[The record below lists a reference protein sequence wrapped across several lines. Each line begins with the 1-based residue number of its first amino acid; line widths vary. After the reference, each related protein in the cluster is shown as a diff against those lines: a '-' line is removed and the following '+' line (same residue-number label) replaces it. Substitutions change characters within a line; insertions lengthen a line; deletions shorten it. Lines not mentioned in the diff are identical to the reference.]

1 LPVIFGL
8 PVLIIKR
15 SNHALY
21 ELIFTRILAGITKRD
36 TSIKIISGVA
46 ISIFIVDDHYM
57 VIEGIH
63 SLLQQEKEITWMGH
77 AMTGE
82 SCLGF
87 LLQQQPD
94 VILMDINLPDK
105 SGIDLCKEVKTAYP
119 SIHII
124 GLSSFNQQS
133 FIQKMLDNG
142 ASGYVLKNATR
153 EELMDAIES
162 VMNGERFLSNE
173 AAQTIQRNE
182 DSKIPVITRR
192 EKEVLTLIAEGLTN
206 AEIGEKLFIST
217 TTVDT
222 HRKNLLSKFEV
233 KNTAA
238 LIRMAVQF
246 HFV

>member
-1 LPVIFGL
+1 
-8 PVLIIKR
+8 
-15 SNHALY
+15 
-21 ELIFTRILAGITKRD
+21 
-36 TSIKIISGVA
+36 VA

-63 SLLQQEKEITWMGH
+63 SLLQQEKEITWMGN
-77 AMTGE
+77 AMTAE

-87 LLQQQPD
+87 LQQQQPD
-94 VILMDINLPDK
+94 VILMDINLPDR
-105 SGIDLCKEVKTAYP
+105 SGIDLCKDVKSAYP

-153 EELMDAIES
+153 EELMEAIES

-173 AAQTIQRNE
+173 AAQTIQKNE

-233 KNTAA
+233 KNTAS

-246 HFV
+246 HLV